1 VLGCFCLEHAFSRL
15 CLGASTLST
24 FLSSRP
30 RTDLYAQ
37 VSHTRGEF
45 SAPTYSLMVHSMAL
59 HLYLLPESCQMLYLS
74 IKATNRMTANRYV
87 QGLLQISMPF
97 ILYWLN
103 YYPVQRKLTLWAG
116 CILCFLSALGG
127 AFATTV
133 GLASKWL
140 QRTSLT
146 TFDSLSN

>member
-1 VLGCFCLEHAFSRL
+1 ME
-15 CLGASTLST
+15 
-24 FLSSRP
+24 
-30 RTDLYAQ
+30 
-37 VSHTRGEF
+37 
-45 SAPTYSLMVHSMAL
+45 
-59 HLYLLPESCQMLYLS
+59 
-74 IKATNRMTANRYV
+74 ITNRATADHHG

-133 GLASKWL
+133 RLLSRWL

-146 TFDSLSN
+146 TFGSPSN